1 MHTHRLLATEL
12 EFQVHLWE
20 ESLVERGTRSLC
32 RWSMRCDYF
41 LIMSFDCLCMSWF
54 ICYVTVNLCSLL
66 CALMYRMYTVRQKA
80 FTLYFH
86 INFAK
91 LHSVLIIFGS
101 CYCGYGQSD
110 MYCISQG
117 KVRTLAIERR
127 ATLTRFAANLSKF
140 QHSKNY
146 QNRTRWKHDSVGHK
160 TKKEHIVLSKMMLH
174 NNDLGQIEP
183 LNDSPLIDDSSIKTF
198 YGLKPLYTDS
208 L

>member
-117 KVRTLAIERR
+117 KVRTLAMRGGRHWLALQQIYQSFSIAKIVKIELAENMTVLGIKPRR
-127 ATLTRFAANLSKF
+127 ST
-140 QHSKNY
+140 
-146 QNRTRWKHDSVGHK
+146 
-160 TKKEHIVLSKMMLH
+160 
-174 NNDLGQIEP
+174 
-183 LNDSPLIDDSSIKTF
+183 
-198 YGLKPLYTDS
+198 
-208 L
+208 